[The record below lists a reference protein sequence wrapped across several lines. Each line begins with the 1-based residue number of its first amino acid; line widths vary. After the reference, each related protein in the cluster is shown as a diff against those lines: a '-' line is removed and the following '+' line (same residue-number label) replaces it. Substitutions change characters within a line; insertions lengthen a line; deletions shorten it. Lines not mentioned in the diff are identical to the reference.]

1 MRCAQTTGSKINKMR
16 VIASV
21 TLFCFALSLVSATEV
36 EMADMK
42 SLQEVIDAA
51 TSTEVDTLY
60 NGKSSSIHDMLVIVK
75 EKTNIEASYLD
86 KVFVEASSSRN
97 VQELKKVMLD
107 MTSAVDFINEV
118 IKHFQANPMAGR
130 KIRSDEL

>member
-1 MRCAQTTGSKINKMR
+1 MR

-21 TLFCFALSLVSATEV
+21 TLFCFALGLVSATEV